1 MAVQTGEGTIEIIYG
16 TTSIPAGAATLG
28 GYLARPDG
36 FGEWPTVLAFGPEP
50 TPTSTVKNICRFI
63 ARHGIAALAP
73 DLTVDRG
80 TNVRIAS
87 QVSAFMTDPK
97 GHWSNAQ
104 FGYGVLSFG
113 PGIYDAT
120 AHAADDGRVAAM
132 VAIASTL
139 DEVVTDALSVADIPT
154 LFIGSRGDESSD
166 IEASIEARSLIPL
179 TTYVVYPD
187 APQGWWNDAAEGYT
201 ANRASDTFDR
211 VVTFFADQ
219 LPPRT

>member
-36 FGEWPTVLAFGPEP
+36 FGEWPTVLTFGPEP

-73 DLTVDRG
+73 DLTVDHR
-80 TNVRIAS
+80 TNERIAS
-87 QVSAFMTDPK
+87 QVSAFMTDPT
-97 GHWSNAQ
+97 GDWSNAQ
-104 FGYGVLSFG
+104 FGYGVLTFG
-113 PGIYDAT
+113 PGIHDAA
-120 AHAADDGRVAAM
+120 AHAAGDGRVAAM
-132 VAIASTL
+132 AAIASTF
-139 DEVVTDALSVADIPT
+139 DDVVTEALSVADIPT
-154 LFIGSRGDESSD
+154 LFIGSRGDESCD
-166 IEASIEARSLIPL
+166 IETSLEARDLVPQ

-187 APQGWWNDAAEGYT
+187 APEGWWNDAAEGY
-201 ANRASDTFDR
+201 AADRASDTFER
-211 VVTFFADQ
+211 MVTFLADQ